1 MQFISSTIDRKYI
14 KLVVQC
20 NGEITANYVPRK
32 NDSQRESDSEG
43 IQITKDDQERHR
55 VNPGSLQHVKCKDH
69 SCGPTPGGVV
79 FLIM

>member
-1 MQFISSTIDRKYI
+1 MQFISSPVDRKYI

-32 NDSQRESDSEG
+32 NDSQRENDSER

-55 VNPGSLQHVKCKDH
+55 VNPGGLQHMKCKDH
-69 SCGPTPGGVV
+69 SVGPHQEG
-79 FLIM
+79 

>member
-1 MQFISSTIDRKYI
+1 MQFISSHVEVHQTCGPI
-14 KLVVQC
+14 Q
-20 NGEITANYVPRK
+20 GEITANYVPRK

-55 VNPGSLQHVKCKDH
+55 VNPGGSQHVKCKDH